1 MIKIKLVFLFLI
13 LFQLSTCSSA
23 FCQENFLVNK
33 DSSYQFKQKDKV
45 SEIKLDKN
53 VTWYQMVTNIPSDYS
68 KFFTEA
74 ANEKMIPSYIG
85 IAALTGSLMTIDQK
99 SWSFQR
105 RLYLRSPIDKR
116 TSTFVVNFGNGTYQ
130 FLGAALFAGTGLIFH
145 DETAL
150 RTGSNIAEAVLTTG
164 IFVQV
169 LKRIAGRESPIA
181 SSETGGDW
189 QFLPSIKQYQKNQPK
204 YYSFPSGHLSTA
216 TAVLTV
222 IANNYPNEKWIK
234 PVGYPLLAILGF
246 SLVNKGMHW
255 YSDLPL
261 AYFLGYTFGNIAA
274 PVRSSVSSISDSED
288 KPKLTIFP
296 SVGLNDL
303 NFNILYNF

>member
-1 MIKIKLVFLFLI
+1 MSKSSFVLLFLL
-13 LFQLSTCSSA
+13 LFQLTNYSSA
-23 FCQENFLVNK
+23 FCQDNYLTNNDSLYLSSPKGNVSGLSFNK
-33 DSSYQFKQKDKV
+33 K
-45 SEIKLDKN
+45 
-53 VTWYQMVTNIPSDYS
+53 VTWYQMITNIPSDYS
-68 KFFTEA
+68 KFFTQA
-74 ANEKMIPSYIG
+74 ANVKMIPSYLG

-99 SWSFQR
+99 TWSFQR
-105 RLYLRSPIDKR
+105 RLYLRSPLDHK
-116 TSTFVVNFGNGTYQ
+116 TSSFVVNFGNGTYQ
-130 FLGAALFAGTGLIFH
+130 FLGAALFAGTGLIFNN
-145 DETAL
+145 ERAL

-189 QFLPSIKQYQKNQPK
+189 KLVPSIKQYQKNQPK

-216 TAVLTV
+216 TAILTV
-222 IANNYPNEKWIK
+222 IANNYPDEKWIR
-234 PVGYPLLAILGF
+234 PVSYPLLAVLGF

-274 PVRSSVSSISDSED
+274 PIRSSTPSISDSED